1 MAEHIKIISQN
12 RKAYHDYQ
20 IQETLEAG
28 LVLTGP
34 EVKSLRLGRANLK
47 DSYAKPKGGE
57 VFLHE
62 VHISPYENSP
72 LPEQNPT
79 RTRKLLLH
87 KQEIRRM
94 ISKIQEKG
102 LTVVPLKLY
111 FQGGK
116 AKVELGLAKGKK
128 LYDKRESIKKKDLK
142 REAERQIRGKKD
154 LH

>member
-1 MAEHIKIISQN
+1 MAEHIKIICQN
-12 RKAYHDYQ
+12 RKAHHDYQ
-20 IQETLEAG
+20 IQETVEAG

-72 LPEQNPT
+72 LNEQDPT

-87 KQEIRRM
+87 KQEIRRLTA
-94 ISKIQEKG
+94 KIKEKG
-102 LTVVPLKLY
+102 LTLVPLRLY
-111 FQGGK
+111 FLGGK
-116 AKVELGLAKGKK
+116 AKSGNYPIAHFGKVAVIIFGLN
-128 LYDKRESIKKKDLK
+128 
-142 REAERQIRGKKD
+142 QQRGKRLDWHDSKAIPA
-154 LH
+154 